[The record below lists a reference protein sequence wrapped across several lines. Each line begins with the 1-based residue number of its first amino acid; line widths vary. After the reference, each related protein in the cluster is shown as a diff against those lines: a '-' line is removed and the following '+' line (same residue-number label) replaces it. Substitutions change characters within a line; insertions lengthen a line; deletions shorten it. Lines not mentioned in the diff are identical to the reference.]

1 MPGSVRVRFGLKK
14 GLNMRGYSGSMGAST
29 NIGRSE
35 HISAFKCV
43 QSVCMSGSAY
53 AKSGYLRLCLNTY
66 LTNCANV
73 YVRFCSNMRVW
84 GGILGDFGVFEGK
97 NGRYPPLKIFEGHF
111 SFQGKTTFSVAT
123 LGISTYMSFGQS
135 VLQSHHICSGFHYPE
150 EGLAVLGQ
158 STHPALSTLPGRWL
172 LGHGTLW
179 GRSAS
184 FDTCPSLI
192 QPGYLQDQT
201 ACRRT
206 CQVLDART
214 ALVLANAGCGCL

>member
-1 MPGSVRVRFGLKK
+1 MGFALLRRLCRIGAQWLCSGFGLCFAQGSGFAGFGAQALPGSVRVRFGLKK

-29 NIGRSE
+29 NVGRSE

-43 QSVCMSGSAY
+43 QSVCLSGSAY

-123 LGISTYMSFGQS
+123 LQI
-135 VLQSHHICSGFHYPE
+135 
-150 EGLAVLGQ
+150 
-158 STHPALSTLPGRWL
+158 
-172 LGHGTLW
+172 
-179 GRSAS
+179 
-184 FDTCPSLI
+184 
-192 QPGYLQDQT
+192 
-201 ACRRT
+201 
-206 CQVLDART
+206 
-214 ALVLANAGCGCL
+214 